1 MHRVRLFT
9 PRRLVLSHGLGR
21 THQGGVDLATQSA
34 SESRP
39 HVAKPSP
46 PGPDSPS
53 TRLSTRSRPAIAC
66 TPCGKIYSPLMC
78 SPKPMAQHQSSWD
91 EKSQAEV
98 KYTDYTVRIQS
109 VAPAHYSHYSHTV
122 TQSHSHTVTL
132 SHCHTVTLSHCHTVT
147 QSHSHTVTQSQIK
160 DPPPTSSTNL

>member
-21 THQGGVDLATQSA
+21 THQGGVDLATRSA
-34 SESRP
+34 GESRP
-39 HVAKPSP
+39 RSGPSPPALRVAKPSP

-53 TRLSTRSRPAIAC
+53 TRLSTRSRPALAC
-66 TPCGKIYSPLMC
+66 TPCGKIYSSLMC

-98 KYTDYTVRIQS
+98 KYTDYTVRIRP
-109 VAPAHYSHYSHTV
+109 VAPAHYSHYSHY
-122 TQSHSHTVTL
+122 SHTVTL
-132 SHCHTVTLSHCHTVT
+132 SHCHTVTPSHPHTVA
-147 QSHSHTVTQSQIK
+147 
-160 DPPPTSSTNL
+160 L